1 MSIEDIQN
9 DARKEDGEMLI
20 RRFVSNVGYDYIQ
33 HDKKD
38 TAKLHPEFS
47 EETRIF
53 WEEIEE
59 RLQKPVAIG
68 FDREK
73 CIAKLKEEAD
83 KQSKLCSRADYAS
96 SYHYGLKQAYY
107 NAISIVEDCLTK
119 AEEER

>member
-33 HDKKD
+33 HHKKMSS
-38 TAKLHPEFS
+38 KIHPDFS
-47 EETRIF
+47 DETCIF
-53 WEEIEE
+53 WKEIEE
-59 RLQKPVAIG
+59 RLQKPVTIG

-73 CIAKLKEEAD
+73 CISKLRKLAAKQD
-83 KQSKLCSRADYAS
+83 KLCSEADYAS

-107 NAISIVEDCLTK
+107 DSIRIIEDCLSK
-119 AEEER
+119 E

>member
-33 HDKKD
+33 HHKKD
-38 TAKLHPEFS
+38 TAKVHPDFS
-47 EETRIF
+47 EETRIL

-59 RLQKPVAIG
+59 RLQKPVVIG

-73 CIAKLKEEAD
+73 CIAKLKEEAEN
-83 KQSKLCSRADYAS
+83 QSKLCSRADYAS
-96 SYHYGLKQAYY
+96 SYHYGLKQAYW
-107 NAISIVEDCLTK
+107 NAVRIVEGCLSK
-119 AEEER
+119 V